1 MRINKVRLLLEITQ
15 AAMWACVFLLPSIIF
30 LLFTHDFAGMVGP
43 FRIMLI
49 LILPAFAAYYL
60 NYYFLVPLLVF
71 KHRLPVFIL
80 ANLALLGINFFNNY
94 CRSDWI
100 NVIPLQLPD
109 EVSSLM
115 IAAGFTGF
123 LAFALLGQ
131 VMVTLLAIGIRYII
145 KWNDERQA
153 IEEEHRRNA
162 EAELNWLKNQLNPHF
177 LFNTLNNISSL
188 IQIDPDK
195 AQECIGQLSEL
206 LRYTLYE
213 SNVRKVRIGD
223 EIAFMKNYIDLM
235 TLRCSDTTRI
245 ESRFDEQDSDIMISP
260 LLFISLIENAFKH
273 GTSAHKESFIKID
286 MGMDG
291 NDIVFSCENT
301 LFEKKTK
308 DYSGS
313 GIGLENMKR
322 RLDLIYPDAY
332 SYRCFTEDNVY
343 IALVRIRNIRNHV

>member
-30 LLFTHDFAGMVGP
+30 LLFTHDFSGVVWP

-60 NYYFLVPLLVF
+60 NYYFLIPRLVF
-71 KHRLPVFIL
+71 RRRLPVYIL

-94 CRSDWI
+94 CHSDWI

-131 VMVTLLAIGIRYII
+131 VMVTLLAVGIRYII

-153 IEEEHRRNA
+153 LEEERRRNA

-188 IQIDPDK
+188 TQIDPDK

-206 LRYTLYE
+206 LRYALYE
-213 SNVRKVRIGD
+213 SNVRKVRVAD
-223 EIAFMKNYIDLM
+223 EVEFMKNYISLM
-235 TLRCSDTTRI
+235 ALRCSKATRI
-245 ESRFDEQDSDIMISP
+245 EARFDETGSDLMISP
-260 LLFISLIENAFKH
+260 LIFISLIENAFKH
-273 GTSAHKESFIKID
+273 GASAHKESFIKID

-291 NDIVFSCENT
+291 NDMVFSCENS
-301 LFEKKTK
+301 LLEKKTA

-322 RLDLIYPDAY
+322 RLELLYPDVY
-332 SYRCFTEDNVY
+332 SYDCFTEGDTY
-343 IALVRIRNIRNHV
+343 IALVRIRNIRKHV

>member
-15 AAMWACVFLLPSIIF
+15 AAMWACVFLLPSVIF
-30 LLFTHDFAGMVGP
+30 VLFTHDFGAVVWT
-43 FRIMLI
+43 FRIMFV

-60 NYYFLVPLLVF
+60 NYYYLVPRLVF
-71 KHRLPVFIL
+71 ERRLPVYIL
-80 ANLALLGINFFNNY
+80 VNLALLGITLFNNFFH
-94 CRSDWI
+94 SDWI
-100 NVIPLQLPD
+100 NVIPLQLPN

-131 VMVTLLAIGIRYII
+131 VMVTLLAVGMRYII

-153 IEEEHRRNA
+153 IEEERRRNA

-188 IQIDPDK
+188 TQIDPDK

-206 LRYTLYE
+206 LRYALYE

-235 TLRCSDTTRI
+235 TLRCSKTTRI
-245 ESRFDEQDSDIMISP
+245 ESRFDVPDSDIMISS

-286 MGMDG
+286 MSMDG
-291 NDIVFSCENT
+291 NDIVFTSENT
-301 LFEKKTK
+301 LFEKKTE
-308 DYSGS
+308 DYSCS
-313 GIGLENMKR
+313 GIGLENLKR
-322 RLDLIYPDAY
+322 RLELLYPDAY
-332 SYRCFTEDNVY
+332 SYNCFTEGNAY
-343 IALVRIRNIRNHV
+343 ITLVRIRNIRNYV

>member
-30 LLFTHDFAGMVGP
+30 LLFTHDFAEVVWP

-60 NYYFLVPLLVF
+60 NYYFLVPRLVF
-71 KHRLPVFIL
+71 ERRLPAYIL
-80 ANLALLGINFFNNY
+80 VNLALLGISFFNNY
-94 CRSDWI
+94 CHSDWI

-109 EVSSLM
+109 EASSLIM
-115 IAAGFTGF
+115 AVGFTGF

-131 VMVTLLAIGIRYII
+131 MMVTLLAVGMRYII

-153 IEEEHRRNA
+153 IEEERRRNA

-301 LFEKKTK
+301 LFEKKTE

-322 RLDLIYPDAY
+322 RLDLLYPDAY
-332 SYRCFTEDNVY
+332 SYRCFTEDNIY
-343 IALVRIRNIRNHV
+343 ISLVRIRNIRNNV

>member
-15 AAMWACVFLLPSIIF
+15 AAMWACVFLLPSVIF
-30 LLFTHDFAGMVGP
+30 VLFTHDFGAVVWT
-43 FRIMLI
+43 FRIMFV

-60 NYYFLVPLLVF
+60 NYYYLVPRLVF
-71 KHRLPVFIL
+71 ERRLPVYIL
-80 ANLALLGINFFNNY
+80 VNLALLGITLFNNY
-94 CRSDWI
+94 CHSDWI

-131 VMVTLLAIGIRYII
+131 VMVTLLAVGMRYII

-153 IEEEHRRNA
+153 IEEERRRNA

-188 IQIDPDK
+188 TQIDPDK

-206 LRYTLYE
+206 LRYALYE
-213 SNVRKVRIGD
+213 SNVRKVRIAD
-223 EIAFMKNYIDLM
+223 EVEFMKNYISLM
-235 TLRCSDTTRI
+235 SLRYSRATKI
-245 ESRFDEQDSDIMISP
+245 ETRFDDTANDAMISP

-273 GTSAHKESFIKID
+273 GTSAHHESFVKVSLDID
-286 MGMDG
+286 GD
-291 NDIVFSCENT
+291 DLVFSCENS
-301 LFEKKTK
+301 LLEKKTA
-308 DYSGS
+308 DYSDS
-313 GIGLENMKR
+313 GIGLENMRR
-322 RLDLIYPDAY
+322 RLELLYPEAY
-332 SYRCFTEDNVY
+332 AYRCFTEKNVY
-343 IALVRIRNIRNHV
+343 VAFVRIKNIRSHA

>member
-1 MRINKVRLLLEITQ
+1 MRINKVKLLLEITQ
-15 AAMWACVFLLPSIIF
+15 AAMWACVFLLPSVIF
-30 LLFTHDFAGMVGP
+30 LLFTHDLAGVVWT
-43 FRIMLI
+43 FRFMLV

-60 NYYFLVPLLVF
+60 NYYFLIPLLVF
-71 KHRLPVFIL
+71 KRRLPAYIL
-80 ANLALLGINFFNNY
+80 VNLALLGINFFNNY
-94 CRSDWI
+94 CHSNWI

-131 VMVTLLAIGIRYII
+131 VMVTLLAVGMRYII

-153 IEEEHRRNA
+153 IEEERRRNA

-206 LRYTLYE
+206 LRYALYE
-213 SNVRKVRIGD
+213 SNVRKVRVID
-223 EIAFMKNYIDLM
+223 EVEFMKNYISLM
-235 TLRCSDTTRI
+235 ALRCSRTTNI
-245 ESRFDEQDSDIMISP
+245 KTRFDEIGSDVMISP

-273 GTSAHKESFIKID
+273 GTSAHQESFVMVSLD
-286 MGMDG
+286 MDG
-291 NDIVFSCENT
+291 DDIVFSCENS
-301 LFEKKTK
+301 LFEKKTA
-308 DYSGS
+308 DYRGS

-322 RLDLIYPDAY
+322 RLELLYPDAY
-332 SYRCFTEDNVY
+332 SYDCFTEVDKY
-343 IALVRIRNIRNHV
+343 IALVRIRNIRKHV

>member
-30 LLFTHDFAGMVGP
+30 LLFTHDFAGVVWP

-100 NVIPLQLPD
+100 NVISLQLPD

-123 LAFALLGQ
+123 LASALLGQ
-131 VMVTLLAIGIRYII
+131 VMVTLLAAGMRYII

-153 IEEEHRRNA
+153 LEEERRRNA

-195 AQECIGQLSEL
+195 AQECIGQLRSASDSSANCSVTLFTKVMSGKSEL
-206 LRYTLYE
+206 AMRYP
-213 SNVRKVRIGD
+213 S
-223 EIAFMKNYIDLM
+223 
-235 TLRCSDTTRI
+235 
-245 ESRFDEQDSDIMISP
+245 
-260 LLFISLIENAFKH
+260 
-273 GTSAHKESFIKID
+273 
-286 MGMDG
+286 
-291 NDIVFSCENT
+291 
-301 LFEKKTK
+301 
-308 DYSGS
+308 
-313 GIGLENMKR
+313 
-322 RLDLIYPDAY
+322 
-332 SYRCFTEDNVY
+332 
-343 IALVRIRNIRNHV
+343 

>member
-15 AAMWACVFLLPSIIF
+15 AAMWACVFLLPSVIF
-30 LLFTHDFAGMVGP
+30 LLLTHDFGGVVWP
-43 FRIMLI
+43 FRIMLA
-49 LILPAFAAYYL
+49 LILPSFAVYYL
-60 NYYFLVPLLVF
+60 NYYFLVPRLVF
-71 KHRLPVFIL
+71 ERRLPAYIL
-80 ANLALLGINFFNNY
+80 VNLALLGINFFNNY
-94 CRSDWI
+94 CHSDWI
-100 NVIPLQLPD
+100 NVIPLQLTD
-109 EVSSLM
+109 EADSLI
-115 IAAGFTGF
+115 IAVGFTGF

-153 IEEEHRRNA
+153 IEEERRRNA

-213 SNVRKVRIGD
+213 SNVRKVRIGN

-301 LFEKKTK
+301 LFEKKTE

-322 RLDLIYPDAY
+322 RLDLLYPDAY
-332 SYRCFTEDNVY
+332 SYRCFTEDNIY
-343 IALVRIRNIRNHV
+343 ISLVRIRNIRNNV

>member
-15 AAMWACVFLLPSIIF
+15 AAMWACVFLLPSVIF
-30 LLFTHDFAGMVGP
+30 VLFTHDFGTVVWT
-43 FRIMLI
+43 FRIMFV

-60 NYYFLVPLLVF
+60 NYYYLVPRLVF
-71 KHRLPVFIL
+71 ERRLPVYIL
-80 ANLALLGINFFNNY
+80 VNLALLGITLFNNY
-94 CRSDWI
+94 FHSDWI
-100 NVIPLQLPD
+100 NVIPLQLPN

-131 VMVTLLAIGIRYII
+131 VMVTLLAVGMRYII

-153 IEEEHRRNA
+153 IEEERRRNA

-206 LRYTLYE
+206 LRYALYE

-223 EIAFMKNYIDLM
+223 EITFMKNYIDLM
-235 TLRCSDTTRI
+235 TLRCSKTTRI
-245 ESRFDEQDSDIMISP
+245 ESRFDVPDSDIMISS

-286 MGMDG
+286 MSMDG
-291 NDIVFSCENT
+291 NDIVFTSENT
-301 LFEKKTK
+301 LFEKKTE
-308 DYSGS
+308 DYSCS
-313 GIGLENMKR
+313 GIGLENLKR
-322 RLDLIYPDAY
+322 RLELLYPDAY
-332 SYRCFTEDNVY
+332 SYNCFTEGNAY
-343 IALVRIRNIRNHV
+343 ITLVRIRNIRNYV

>member
-15 AAMWACVFLLPSIIF
+15 AAMWACVFLLPSVIF
-30 LLFTHDFAGMVGP
+30 VLFTRDFGAVVWT
-43 FRIMLI
+43 FRIMFV

-60 NYYFLVPLLVF
+60 NYYYLVPRLVF
-71 KHRLPVFIL
+71 ERRLPVYIL
-80 ANLALLGINFFNNY
+80 VNLALLGITLFNNFFH
-94 CRSDWI
+94 SDWI
-100 NVIPLQLPD
+100 NVIPLQLPN

-131 VMVTLLAIGIRYII
+131 VMVTLLAVGMRYII

-153 IEEEHRRNA
+153 IEEERRRNA

-188 IQIDPDK
+188 TQIDPDK

-206 LRYTLYE
+206 LRYALYE

-235 TLRCSDTTRI
+235 TLRCSKTTRI
-245 ESRFDEQDSDIMISP
+245 ESRFDVPDSDIMISS

-286 MGMDG
+286 MSMDG
-291 NDIVFSCENT
+291 NDIVFTSENT
-301 LFEKKTK
+301 LFEKKTE
-308 DYSGS
+308 DYSCS
-313 GIGLENMKR
+313 GIGLENLKR
-322 RLDLIYPDAY
+322 RLELLYPDAY
-332 SYRCFTEDNVY
+332 SYNCFTEGNAY
-343 IALVRIRNIRNHV
+343 ITLVRIRNIRNYV

>member
-15 AAMWACVFLLPSIIF
+15 AAMWACVFLLPSVIF
-30 LLFTHDFAGMVGP
+30 VLFTHDFGAVVWT
-43 FRIMLI
+43 FKIMLI
-49 LILPAFAAYYL
+49 LIFPAFAAYYL
-60 NYYFLVPLLVF
+60 NYYFLIPRLVFRRRLLVY
-71 KHRLPVFIL
+71 IL

-94 CRSDWI
+94 CHSDWI

-109 EVSSLM
+109 GISIS
-115 IAAGFTGF
+115 IITAGFTGF

-131 VMVTLLAIGIRYII
+131 VMVTLLAVGMRYII

-153 IEEEHRRNA
+153 LEEERRRNA

-188 IQIDPDK
+188 TQIDPDK

-206 LRYTLYE
+206 LRYALYE
-213 SNVRKVRIGD
+213 SNVRKVRVTD
-223 EIAFMKNYIDLM
+223 EVEFMKNYIALM
-235 TLRCSDTTRI
+235 ALRCSRTTRI
-245 ESRFDEQDSDIMISP
+245 KTRFDETGSDVMISP

-273 GTSAHKESFIKID
+273 GTSAHQDSFVMISLD
-286 MGMDG
+286 MDG
-291 NDIVFSCENT
+291 EDLVFSCENS
-301 LFEKKTK
+301 LFDKKTA

-322 RLDLIYPDAY
+322 RLELLYPESYTY
-332 SYRCFTEDNVY
+332 SCFTEGNTY

>member
-15 AAMWACVFLLPSIIF
+15 AAMWACVFLLPSVIF
-30 LLFTHDFAGMVGP
+30 VLFTHDFGTVVWT
-43 FRIMLI
+43 FRIMFV

-60 NYYFLVPLLVF
+60 NYYYLVPRLVF
-71 KHRLPVFIL
+71 ERRLPVYIL
-80 ANLALLGINFFNNY
+80 VNLALLGITLLNNY
-94 CRSDWI
+94 FHSDWI
-100 NVIPLQLPD
+100 NVIPLQLPN

-131 VMVTLLAIGIRYII
+131 VMVTLLAVGMRYII

-153 IEEEHRRNA
+153 IEEERRRNA

-188 IQIDPDK
+188 TQIDPDK

-206 LRYTLYE
+206 LRYALYE

-223 EIAFMKNYIDLM
+223 EITFMKNYIDLM
-235 TLRCSDTTRI
+235 TLRCSKTTRI
-245 ESRFDEQDSDIMISP
+245 ESRFDVPDSDIMISP

-286 MGMDG
+286 MSMDG
-291 NDIVFSCENT
+291 NDIVFTSENT
-301 LFEKKTK
+301 LFEKKTE
-308 DYSGS
+308 DYSCS
-313 GIGLENMKR
+313 GIGLENLKR
-322 RLDLIYPDAY
+322 RLELLYPDAY
-332 SYRCFTEDNVY
+332 SYNCFTEGNAY
-343 IALVRIRNIRNHV
+343 ITLVRIRNIRNYV

>member
-15 AAMWACVFLLPSIIF
+15 AAMWACVFLLPSVIF
-30 LLFTHDFAGMVGP
+30 VLFTHDFCTVVWT
-43 FRIMLI
+43 FRIMFV

-60 NYYFLVPLLVF
+60 NYYYLVPRLVF
-71 KHRLPVFIL
+71 ERRLPVYIL
-80 ANLALLGINFFNNY
+80 VNLALLGITLFNNY
-94 CRSDWI
+94 FHSDWI
-100 NVIPLQLPD
+100 NVIPLQLPN

-131 VMVTLLAIGIRYII
+131 VMVTLLAVGMRYII

-153 IEEEHRRNA
+153 IEEERRRNA

-188 IQIDPDK
+188 TQIDPDK

-206 LRYTLYE
+206 LRYALYE

-223 EIAFMKNYIDLM
+223 EITFMKNYIDLM
-235 TLRCSDTTRI
+235 TLRCSKTTRI
-245 ESRFDEQDSDIMISP
+245 ESRFDVPDSDIMISS

-286 MGMDG
+286 MSMDG
-291 NDIVFSCENT
+291 NDIVFTSENT
-301 LFEKKTK
+301 LFEKKTE
-308 DYSGS
+308 DYSCS
-313 GIGLENMKR
+313 GIGLENLKR
-322 RLDLIYPDAY
+322 RLELLYPDAY
-332 SYRCFTEDNVY
+332 SYNCFTEGNAY
-343 IALVRIRNIRNHV
+343 ITLVRIRNIRNYV

>member
-1 MRINKVRLLLEITQ
+1 MKINKVRLLLEITQ
-15 AAMWACVFLLPSIIF
+15 AAMWACVFLLPSVIF
-30 LLFTHDFAGMVGP
+30 VLFTHDFGGVVWT
-43 FRIMLI
+43 FRIMITLV
-49 LILPAFAAYYL
+49 LPAFLAYYL
-60 NYYFLVPLLVF
+60 NYCLLVPLLVF
-71 KHRLPVFIL
+71 RQRMPFFII
-80 ANLALLGINFFNNY
+80 ANIALLGITFYYNF
-94 CRSDWI
+94 CRSDWT
-100 NVIPLQLPD
+100 NVIPSQLPD
-109 EVSSLM
+109 GVSVS
-115 IAAGFTGF
+115 IITAGFTGF
-123 LAFALLGQ
+123 LAFVLLFQ
-131 VMVTLLAIGIRYII
+131 MMVTLLAVGMRYII

-153 IEEEHRRNA
+153 LEEERRRNA

-301 LFEKKTK
+301 LFEKKTE

-322 RLDLIYPDAY
+322 RLDLLYPDAY
-332 SYRCFTEDNVY
+332 SYRCFTEDNIY
-343 IALVRIRNIRNHV
+343 ISLVRIRNIRNNV